1 MRLKFKVSKA
11 KFKVSMA
18 RSKDYPTA
26 SIRWR
31 KRLNNRI
38 DGFEKR
44 MDEFSKRLMD
54 SSGNSKSL

>member
-1 MRLKFKVSKA
+1 LRLKFKVSK
-11 KFKVSMA
+11 A